1 MNKKGLLLAVAALA
15 LGTAAQA
22 AHTSAGCGLGTIL
35 FTGKSGKVHLIL
47 AATTNGSFG
56 NQTFGISSET
66 LGCTSDG
73 VVKNESKL
81 DVYAAANFQ
90 RLSREM
96 AQGGGEYLAGLST
109 LVGCKTDAQKAAFY
123 KLTQSKYESIIPS
136 ATTDS
141 TAMISNLKTEMAS
154 VPELATL

>member
-1 MNKKGLLLAVAALA
+1 MNKKGLLLVVASLA
-15 LGTAAQA
+15 LSTAAYA
-22 AHTSAGCGLGTIL
+22 DSSAGCGLGSKI
-35 FTGKSGKVHLIL
+35 FEGKKGKVHLIL

-73 VVKNESKL
+73 VVKNDKQL

-109 LVGCKTDAQKAAFY
+109 LIGCNTDAQKAAFY
-123 KLTQSKYESIIPS
+123 KLAQSKYESIFPS

-141 TAMISNLKTEMAS
+141 TAMISNLKVEMAS